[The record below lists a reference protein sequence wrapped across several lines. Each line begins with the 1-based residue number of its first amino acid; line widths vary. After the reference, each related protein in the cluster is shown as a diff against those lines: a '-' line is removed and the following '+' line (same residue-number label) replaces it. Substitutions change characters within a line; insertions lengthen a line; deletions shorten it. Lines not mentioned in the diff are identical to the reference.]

1 MPWRSYHAAEAET
14 MMKYHLCIVLLLSL
28 IVGAAAAAN
37 MSSAEEQIA
46 VTGVTVNPDTLMR
59 GDTGTVTVEIKNTGE
74 TGVAIRRAELYPN
87 GISVVNDKTYDSVGI
102 IGPGNTM
109 SFTFTVRADTA
120 DGIYYPVFY
129 LDLRDSG
136 SIRYSVPVTVESTE
150 IRINVADAPKTF
162 PANSE
167 DTIVLSI
174 GNPRGSSVSGVTV
187 TPSGEGIRITQTAAF
202 LGALAPDEEKNVSF
216 RVLAS
221 QSTELTF
228 DVSYRN
234 GINEHHTTLTVP
246 IEIGKRVVEPDI
258 VINNLKV
265 SQNGGATTLTGDVT
279 NAGLKDAYS
288 VKVTVGSPAT
298 PTDPYPVYVVGG
310 LEPDDFSS
318 FEVTCTAQGASSI
331 PLLVQYKDE
340 KGETYSETM
349 AVSLSSAGQAGAAG
363 QVQTGGSQ
371 ASADGRQ
378 VVTRSGGMGMGMS
391 FGNGFGQLPL
401 LEILLVI
408 VGGVAVAVAWRKGY
422 FGKIRD
428 RIRK

>member
-1 MPWRSYHAAEAET
+1 
-14 MMKYHLCIVLLLSL
+14 MKRNLCILLLLLSA
-28 IVGAAAAAN
+28 IVGVAAADT
-37 MSSAEEQIA
+37 SSAEEQIA
-46 VTGVTVNPDTLMR
+46 VTGVTVNPDALMR

-74 TGVAIRRAELYPN
+74 TGVAISRAELYPN
-87 GISVVNDKTYDSVGI
+87 GISVINDKTYDSVGI

-136 SIRYSVPVTVESTE
+136 SVRYSVPVTVESTE
-150 IRINVADAPKTF
+150 IRVNVIDAPETY

-167 DTIVLSI
+167 DTIVLSV

-187 TPSGEGIRITQTAAF
+187 TPTGEGIRSTQTAVF
-202 LGALAPDEEKNVSF
+202 LGALSPDEAKNASF
-216 RVLAS
+216 RILAS

-246 IEIGKRVVEPDI
+246 VEIGQRVVEPDM
-258 VINNLKV
+258 VVNNIEV
-265 SQNGGATTLTGDVT
+265 SQNGGAITLTGDVT

-288 VKVTVGSPAT
+288 VKVTVDDPAT

-318 FEVTCTAQGASSI
+318 FEVTCNAQGASSI

-340 KGETYSETM
+340 NGKTYSETVT
-349 AVSLSSAGQAGAAG
+349 VSLSSAGQA
-363 QVQTGGSQ
+363 SQ
-371 ASADGRQ
+371 AGTGSGTETRIGAPQ
-378 VVTRSGGMGMGMS
+378 VRTGGMGMS
-391 FGNGFGQLPL
+391 FGTGFGQIPV

-408 VGGVAVAVAWRKGY
+408 VGGAAVAVAWRKGY